1 MPDPK
6 PEPEPEEPKDETK
19 EPPALLNQ
27 ELYNTLEECYVNYA
41 GGTVENIPFEKKESP
56 LPEDEQ
62 EIMQRLIVNN
72 YGIND
77 PSKHYNWV
85 AKDALGPVFVYR
97 NERDTVS
104 QLYPAMNV
112 NVDGTT
118 FTVGTSKPAAETASH
133 ILTLGSN
140 GSQVDFVDQEPY
152 TKSNEELKEK
162 VNAAVANMIAA
173 IGGTGCSAVKT
184 QVVYA
189 ETPILG
195 NTYPSI
201 VAKDTEKSYVLPL
214 V

>member
-1 MPDPK
+1 
-6 PEPEPEEPKDETK
+6 
-19 EPPALLNQ
+19 
-27 ELYNTLEECYVNYA
+27 
-41 GGTVENIPFEKKESP
+41 
-56 LPEDEQ
+56 
-62 EIMQRLIVNN
+62 MQQLIVKS

-118 FTVGTSKPAAETASH
+118 FTVGTAKTAAETASH
-133 ILTLGSN
+133 ILVLGSN
-140 GSQVDFVDQEPY
+140 GSQVDFVDKEPY
-152 TKSNEELKEK
+152 TTANAELKEK

-173 IGGTGCSAVKT
+173 IGGTGCSVVKT

-189 ETPILG
+189 ETPIMG
-195 NTYPSI
+195 DTYPSI
-201 VAKDTEKSYVLPL
+201 IAEDAEKSYVLPL